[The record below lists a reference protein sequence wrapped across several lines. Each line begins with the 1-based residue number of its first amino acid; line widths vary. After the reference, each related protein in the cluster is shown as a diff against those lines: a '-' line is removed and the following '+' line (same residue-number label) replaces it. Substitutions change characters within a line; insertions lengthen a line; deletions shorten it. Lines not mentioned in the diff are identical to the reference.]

1 MPIDPQNILSR
12 LSAVS
17 IADAAAIRRALS
29 TLPTNP
35 REAELAP
42 LIKRLELAEQ
52 RTKARAAS
60 VPTPRFDQDL
70 PVIARRHDIA
80 RAIRDHQVVIV
91 AGATGS
97 GKTTQLPQICL
108 SLGLGVRGTIA
119 HTQPRRLA
127 ARAVASRIAHELNVN
142 LGEEVGFKVRFN
154 DRSGPRTLINLVT
167 DGVLLAEATG
177 DSGDPLLLAYDTII
191 IDEAHERSLNIDF
204 LLGYLKNLLPKR
216 PDLKLIITSATIDP
230 RRFSD
235 HFGGPSVAPVITVEG
250 RTFPVELRYLPGDER
265 DFLSGQVDNTLIVDA
280 VGELC
285 SPKLPMGDIL
295 VFLPGEREIRAAA
308 RAVQAAGFSS
318 ADVLPLYSRLSE
330 SEQDRVFS
338 PSPPG
343 RRKIVLSTN
352 VAETSL
358 TVPGIRYVVDAGL
371 VRLDR
376 YDPKRKVSC
385 LPIEPVSI
393 ASADQRAGRCGRV
406 AEGVCIRLYD
416 EAHLRARPRFTD
428 PEILRTDLAS
438 VLLRC
443 KSLNLGPVESF
454 PFIDPPAPAS
464 VRDGLDTLFEL
475 HALDS
480 RDQAAPLTPVGRRLA
495 TLPVDPRVGRMLI
508 ESADRNCLP
517 ELLVLAAAL
526 ESQDPLQRPP
536 AMQAQADAAHASFKS
551 ESSDFTT
558 LLNLWRLYHEYARG
572 DDADSPGP
580 ARWCREHFVSIARMR
595 EWTDLFFQLA
605 GAARDAGLLSK
616 SQPLD
621 PSAIPHAS
629 PEALHRS
636 LLAGLLTSV
645 CCRDDAA
652 DSFQYRA
659 VRGNLVHI
667 FPGSGLF
674 KKRPKWILAA
684 ELVQTT
690 KLYARTVAPI
700 DPSWIVEAAPHML
713 DANVEGPHIDPE
725 TSEPSCFQTLKL
737 AGLTVQPRRRV
748 NLSQADPAAAR
759 ALLIDK
765 LLIDNQHP
773 SPLDFVRHNADVLS
787 QAEQLRARLRS
798 TDELIDRAAL
808 FTRFDAIIPKPVASR
823 ADLDRWY
830 VSLRRENPAA
840 PDPLRFT
847 LQQAVRPAAHAAL
860 DSALFPDQLTLA
872 SSSDEFLCPLTYR
885 LAPGKDSDG
894 VTARLPLLALPLIAP
909 HRCSWGVPGWLTES
923 IASLIKQLPR
933 AERSSLE
940 TAWQSSAADS
950 TISEK
955 DRPRRIAS
963 DLAGLVSFAESPL
976 PEALSEAVEIALSVT
991 IPPALWPISALSDYL
1006 LLRLEVTDHKGQV
1019 IAHGRDAKALQTRL
1033 AQRIERAQAVAQRK
1047 AFARSNIKSWDF
1059 PDLPDSV
1066 ARQSDHA
1073 DAIDEENE
1081 QALGPDD
1088 PRSTAASS
1096 APSAIAYPALIDQ
1109 RTHVNLTL
1117 EADQSRAEAITR
1129 LGVRRLFVLS
1139 ARDEL
1144 LLRIDALPNITEI
1157 ERWFSSGGGS
1167 GGGLG
1172 TPGDLRDD
1180 LMCITCERV
1189 FLAGQAPIRTREAFE
1204 LRKETGWGRLG
1215 QTLIDTATLVAKV
1228 LEPRFLVAK
1237 RLSSGTNRLWAA
1249 SIADIREHA
1258 AYLMPQG
1265 FLHTLPWERLQ
1276 RYPLYAQAM
1285 RQRLLNLREDG
1296 SGAESDALAQL
1307 APYHKRFTAYV
1318 ARQLAIRQE
1327 EAAAALAEG
1336 DHTASIKS
1344 TANLARAV
1352 PASRRAAPTVNLD
1365 AGHYSLQP
1373 GSLSPAAEA
1382 YRWALEE
1389 FRVALFAPALLGS
1402 PEAAAKASDRK
1413 KLDEL
1418 AKKLDEPG
1426 AKANTIRRE
1435 NAPRAIKSP

>member
-1 MPIDPQNILSR
+1 MPIDPQSILSR
-12 LSAVS
+12 LNAVS
-17 IADAAAIRRALS
+17 IAEAAAIRRAL
-29 TLPTNP
+29 TALPTTP
-35 REAELAP
+35 READVAP

-52 RTKARAAS
+52 RTQTRAAS

-70 PVIARRHDIA
+70 PVIARRSDIA

-108 SLGLGVRGTIA
+108 SLGRGVRGTIA

-177 DSGDPLLLAYDTII
+177 ESGDPLLLAYDTII

-204 LLGYLKNLLPKR
+204 LLGYLKGLLPKR

-235 HFGGPSVAPVITVEG
+235 HFGGPAIAPVITVEG

-280 VGELC
+280 VSELC
-285 SPKLPMGDIL
+285 SPKLPVGDIL

-308 RAVQAAGFSS
+308 RAVQAAGFSN

-338 PSPPG
+338 PSLPG

-376 YDPKRKVSC
+376 YDPKRKISC

-416 EAHLRARPRFTD
+416 EAHLRSRPRFTD

-443 KSLNLGPVESF
+443 KSLNLGPIESF

-475 HALDS
+475 HALNS

-495 TLPVDPRVGRMLI
+495 SLPVDPRVGRMLI

-517 ELLVLAAAL
+517 ELLVIASAI

-536 AMQAQADAAHASFKS
+536 AMQAQADAAHATFKS

-572 DDADSPGP
+572 DDADAPGP

-621 PSAIPHAS
+621 PGNIPHAS

-700 DPSWIVEAAPHML
+700 DPTWIVEAAPHML

-773 SPLDFVRHNADVLS
+773 SPLDFRHHNADVLS
-787 QAEQLRARLRS
+787 HAEQIRARLRS

-808 FTRFDAIIPKPVASR
+808 FTRFDAIIPKPIASR
-823 ADLDRWY
+823 VDFDRWY
-830 VSLRRENPAA
+830 TTLRREKPGT

-847 LQQAVRPAAHAAL
+847 LLQVVLPTAQAAL
-860 DSALFPDQLTLA
+860 DPALFPDQLTLETA
-872 SSSDEFLCPLTYR
+872 DDEFVCPLTYR
-885 LAPGKDSDG
+885 LSPGKDADG

-909 HRCSWGVPGWLTES
+909 HRCAWGVPGWLSES

-933 AERSSLE
+933 AERSALE
-940 TAWQSSAADS
+940 AAWQASAADA
-950 TISEK
+950 TVSEK
-955 DRPRRIAS
+955 DRPRRIAL
-963 DLAGLVSFAESPL
+963 DLAGLMTFAQAPL
-976 PEALSEAVEIALSVT
+976 PEALSEAADIALGVS
-991 IPPALWPISALSDYL
+991 IAPSLWPISALPDYL
-1006 LLRLEVTDHKGQV
+1006 LLRLEITDHTGQI

-1033 AQRIERAQAVAQRK
+1033 APRIERAQAVAQRK
-1047 AFARSNIKSWDF
+1047 AFARTNIKSWDF

-1066 ARQSDHA
+1066 ARQSENA
-1073 DAIDEENE
+1073 DAGDDEH
-1081 QALGPDD
+1081 DD
-1088 PRSTAASS
+1088 SPSSDASHATSASSTASTV
-1096 APSAIAYPALIDQ
+1096 AYPALVDQ

-1157 ERWFSSGGGS
+1157 ERWFSSGGS

-1180 LMCITCERV
+1180 LMCITAERV
-1189 FLAGQAPIRTREAFE
+1189 FLAGQSPIRTREAFE
-1204 LRKETGWGRLG
+1204 LRKETNWGRLG
-1215 QTLIDTATLVAKV
+1215 QTLIDTANVLAKI
-1228 LEPRFLVAK
+1228 LEPRYLVAK

-1265 FLHTLPWERLQ
+1265 FLHTLAWERLQ
-1276 RYPLYAQAM
+1276 RYPIYAQAM

-1296 SGAESDALAQL
+1296 SGAESEALAQL
-1307 APYHKRFTAYV
+1307 SPYHKRFTAYV

-1327 EAAAALAEG
+1327 EAAAAVAEG
-1336 DHTASIKS
+1336 DHTAAMKS
-1344 TANLARAV
+1344 NTNLARAV
-1352 PASRRAAPTVNLD
+1352 PASRRAAPTINLD

-1373 GSLSPAAEA
+1373 GSLSPAAEN

-1389 FRVALFAPALLGS
+1389 FRVALFAPTLLGS
-1402 PEAAAKASDRK
+1402 PEAAAKAADRK

-1418 AKKLDEPG
+1418 VKRLDQSGG
-1426 AKANTIRRE
+1426 AK
-1435 NAPRAIKSP
+1435 